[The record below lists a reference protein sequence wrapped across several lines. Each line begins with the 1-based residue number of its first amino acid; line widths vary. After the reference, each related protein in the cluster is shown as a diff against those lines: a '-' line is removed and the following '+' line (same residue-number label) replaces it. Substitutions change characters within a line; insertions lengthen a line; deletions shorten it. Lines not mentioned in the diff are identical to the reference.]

1 MYEYCTVPELLVL
14 VPYYLEIVLST
25 VRHACECR
33 YSYSYV
39 HHAGMLHTSTST
51 VLCCIRVLM
60 PGSFLRFATLCN
72 STISARCPI
81 KQNSF
86 AKDDKF
92 CQPGGPLDTRT
103 STTGYEY
110 SRKLFVLGWVGGD
123 MIDPVNILGR
133 SCICPSALS
142 VRSPDFTNFSPF
154 VRVFVCLSVTRIG
167 SILYLSVCVICTFA

>member
-51 VLCCIRVLM
+51 VLCCIRVLVLM

-86 AKDDKF
+86 AKDYKF
-92 CQPGGPLDTRT
+92 CQPGGPLDTCTRRAVYAVVICHDVRNT
-103 STTGYEY
+103 DL
-110 SRKLFVLGWVGGD
+110 RHKLQKLNSWQL
-123 MIDPVNILGR
+123 II
-133 SCICPSALS
+133 
-142 VRSPDFTNFSPF
+142 
-154 VRVFVCLSVTRIG
+154 CLSGKFQV
-167 SILYLSVCVICTFA
+167 F

>member
-103 STTGYEY
+103 RTIRSICDEPRRRRAAQEQHPRGPATLEAVY
-110 SRKLFVLGWVGGD
+110 SRFTTTL
-123 MIDPVNILGR
+123 
-133 SCICPSALS
+133 SHCCPLPTS
-142 VRSPDFTNFSPF
+142 
-154 VRVFVCLSVTRIG
+154 
-167 SILYLSVCVICTFA
+167 Y